1 MLEPRTASNK
11 AFKPFLWANIGLNTT
26 FPPQLIMGYWH
37 SCSFIAQPMEQKYN
51 FNTKRAFI
59 NFLCSSSHHSPHFA
73 NVQHQ
78 NWASVL
84 TVSGAWDVCSLQP
97 HSTSSEQALG
107 GDVFW
112 VSYHFF
118 FSFSKWEN
126 NISLCL
132 CRELS
137 GWVCSPVSG
146 RASNVLCR
154 VWKGWL
160 PPHRGPAVDDIGSC
174 GTLGLQ
180 AITPCSIFIPPLLL
194 FPQGLLPP
202 EQRQIPLWSPLTSPT
217 AVGAMHVSPSAVAA
231 TAVPVFQPWDRT
243 WNPAGKSG
251 QFPSFP
257 SQQLPCKAM

>member
-37 SCSFIAQPMEQKYN
+37 SCSFITQPMEQKYN

-118 FSFSKWEN
+118 FLFLNGRIIFLFACAGSFLGGFAALFLGEHPMS
-126 NISLCL
+126 SAVF
-132 CRELS
+132 
-137 GWVCSPVSG
+137 G
-146 RASNVLCR
+146 
-154 VWKGWL
+154 KG
-160 PPHRGPAVDDIGSC
+160 GSRR
-174 GTLGLQ
+174 TVGLQ
-180 AITPCSIFIPPLLL
+180 LMTL
-194 FPQGLLPP
+194 
-202 EQRQIPLWSPLTSPT
+202 
-217 AVGAMHVSPSAVAA
+217 AA
-231 TAVPVFQPWDRT
+231 AAHLACRP
-243 WNPAGKSG
+243 
-251 QFPSFP
+251 
-257 SQQLPCKAM
+257 